1 MTEDV
6 HTPTEEEDFFTSYY
20 LEVERILEYDES
32 KMDPKVFARK
42 RVLNLQ
48 KAFFEIE
55 EHNQGKKMRT
65 VALEKGSLGRKKS
78 GSIRQ
83 NIDQSDEYWHPE
95 YCVCYVVQWKGMQAP
110 EVTWEYWKDIKKDY
124 MTQYKNF
131 GRDSA
136 LPHMKR

>member
-55 EHNQGKKMRT
+55 EHN
-65 VALEKGSLGRKKS
+65 
-78 GSIRQ
+78 
-83 NIDQSDEYWHPE
+83 
-95 YCVCYVVQWKGMQAP
+95 
-110 EVTWEYWKDIKKDY
+110 
-124 MTQYKNF
+124 
-131 GRDSA
+131 
-136 LPHMKR
+136 